1 MLSDIFEKVEQGRW
15 VHIFPE
21 GKIEQ
26 REGASG
32 SRHACID
39 IGRVDLTFDD

>member
-1 MLSDIFEKVEQGRW
+1 MLEDIFDKVEQGCW

-26 REGASG
+26 HERASK
-32 SRHACID
+32 C
-39 IGRVDLTFDD
+39 

>member
-1 MLSDIFEKVEQGRW
+1 MLSDIFEKVEEGGW

-26 REGASG
+26 REGEPWDSYR
-32 SRHACID
+32 SLSNI
-39 IGRVDLTFDD
+39 LT